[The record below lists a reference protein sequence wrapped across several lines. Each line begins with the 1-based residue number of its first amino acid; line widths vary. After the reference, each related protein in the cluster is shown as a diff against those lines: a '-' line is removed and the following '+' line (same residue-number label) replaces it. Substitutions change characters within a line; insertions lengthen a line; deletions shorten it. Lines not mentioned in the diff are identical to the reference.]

1 MTIQTNR
8 RGFISATGSLIV
20 SVALPGAVAPARA
33 QMPAALDKRPPLDP
47 SKLASY
53 LSVNADG
60 TVNAYLGKLDMGQ
73 GTDIGIAQMVAE
85 ELDVDVARVHVLQGD
100 TDTSLNMGGATGS
113 SGIWKGGAALRN
125 AAAEARRV
133 LVEMAAEKLGVPAD
147 RLAVVGGVVGVK
159 GEAGKNVTYA
169 QLIGG
174 KWFDVPMEWNKQI
187 GIMLGV
193 KGQAKPKSPSEYKVV
208 GKSIRRRD
216 VAGKVL
222 GTMEY
227 AVDVKPKGMLHA
239 RVVLPPVAGATPVSV
254 DESSIEAIPGARVV
268 RQDAFLAVVAP
279 REWDAIRARRA
290 LKVTWSDSKPALP
303 GDAGVYDWIRKA
315 TVNKR
320 MVEVDTGNLDK
331 AFADAAKV
339 VDASYEWPFQSH
351 ASMGPG
357 CAVVDYQPEGITTVW
372 TPTQKPHFAREGV
385 ANILGLP
392 LDKVHGLYVMGPGSY
407 GRNDSGDAAM
417 AAALISKAVGKPVR
431 AQHMREDGHA
441 WDPKNPASVHVARAA
456 VDKDGNVT
464 AWHFESKAFSR
475 LDVESNESQP
485 AHTLPGQ
492 LTGAALKYTAAFG
505 VPEESYGFSAK
516 RKAWETV
523 PPLMERNSPLRTS
536 HMRDPTGPQVHF
548 ASESFMDELAYAI
561 GMDTVAFRMKY
572 LADPRDQAVVKAA
585 AERAGW
591 TPHTSARKRMKGDVA
606 VGQGVAFSQR
616 AGTRVAVVAEVEVN
630 AKTGRVWCKRFTVA
644 HDCGQIINPELLRM
658 GIEGNMVQG
667 ASRAIWEE
675 TKFDD
680 KMVTSVDW
688 LSYPILD
695 MKEAPEA
702 IDIVLI
708 DHPEI
713 EPTGAGEPSMR
724 PVAAA
729 IANAIYD
736 ATGVRLRQAPFT
748 PERVKAGMA

>member
-8 RGFISATGSLIV
+8 RGFIAATGSLIV
-20 SVALPGAVAPARA
+20 SVALPGVVLPASAAPI
-33 QMPAALDKRPPLDP
+33 ALDKRPALDP
-47 SKLASY
+47 TKLASY

-60 TVNAYLGKLDMGQ
+60 TINAYLGKLDMGQ
-73 GTDIGIAQMVAE
+73 GTDVGIAQMVAE
-85 ELDVDVARVHVLQGD
+85 ELDVAVDRVHVLQGD
-100 TDTSLNMGGATGS
+100 TDTILNMGGATGS

-133 LVEMAAEKLGVPAD
+133 LLEMAAEKLGASAD
-147 RLAVVGGVVGVK
+147 KLAVANGVVSVQ
-159 GEAGKNVTYA
+159 GEAGKTVSYA

-174 KWFDVPMEWNKQI
+174 KWFDVPLEWNKQI

-193 KGQAKPKSPSEYKVV
+193 KGQAKPKSFKDYKVI
-208 GKSIRRRD
+208 GKTYPRRD

-222 GTMEY
+222 GKTEY
-227 AVDVKPKGMLHA
+227 AVDVKLKGMLHA
-239 RVVLPPVAGATPVSV
+239 RVVLPPVAGAVPTAV
-254 DESSIEAIPGARVV
+254 DEASIKHIKGARVV
-268 RQDAFLAVVAP
+268 RKEAFLAVVAP
-279 REWDAIRARRA
+279 REWDAIKAQRA
-290 LKVTWSDSKPALP
+290 LKVTWSDAKPALP
-303 GDAGVYDWIRKA
+303 GNAGVYDWIRKA
-315 TVNKR
+315 TPNKR
-320 MVEVDTGNLDK
+320 SVDVNIGDLDK
-331 AFADAAKV
+331 AFADAAKIV
-339 VDASYEWPFQSH
+339 EASYEWPFQSH

-357 CAVVDYQPEGITTVW
+357 CAVVDYKPEGITTVW
-372 TPTQKPHFAREGV
+372 TPTQKPHYARDGV

-392 LDKVHGLYVMGPGSY
+392 QDKVHGLYMMGAGSY

-417 AAALISKAVGKPVR
+417 AAALISKELGKPVR
-431 AQHMREDGHA
+431 VQHMRAEGHG
-441 WDPKNPASVHVARAA
+441 WDPKNPASVHQVRAA

-492 LTGAALKYTAAFG
+492 LTGVPLKYTAAFG

-523 PPLMERNSPLRTS
+523 PPLLERNSPLRTS

-561 GMDTVAFRMKY
+561 GMDPVAFRMKY
-572 LADPRDQAVVKAA
+572 LKDPRDVAVVKAA
-585 AERAGW
+585 SEKAGW
-591 TPHTSARKRMKGDVA
+591 TPRTGARKQVSGDVA
-606 VGQGVAFSQR
+606 RGQGIAFSQR
-616 AGTRVAVVAEVEVN
+616 AGTRVAVVSEVEVN
-630 AKTGRVWCKRFTVA
+630 AKTGKVWCKRFVVA
-644 HDCGQIINPELLRM
+644 HDCGQIINPGLLTM

-667 ASRAIWEE
+667 ASRALWEE
-675 TKFDD
+675 TTFDD
-680 KMVTSVDW
+680 KSVTSVDW
-688 LSYPILD
+688 VGYPILD
-695 MKEAPEA
+695 MKEAPES
-702 IDIVLI
+702 IEVVLI

>member
-1 MTIQTNR
+1 MNIQTHR
-8 RGFISATGSLIV
+8 RGFIAATGSLIV
-20 SVALPGAVAPARA
+20 SVALPGVVVSAQARA
-33 QMPAALDKRPPLDP
+33 PAALDKRPALDP

-60 TVNAYLGKLDMGQ
+60 TINVYLGKLDMGQ
-73 GTDIGIAQMVAE
+73 GTDVGIAQMVAE
-85 ELDVDVARVHVLQGD
+85 ELDVAVDQVHILQGD
-100 TDTSLNMGGATGS
+100 TNTSLNMGGATGS

-125 AAAEARRV
+125 AAAEARRI
-133 LVEMAAEKLGVPAD
+133 LVEMASDKLAVPAEKL
-147 RLAVVGGVVGVK
+147 AVENGVVSVQGA
-159 GEAGKNVTYA
+159 AGTNVTYA

-174 KWFDVPMEWNKQI
+174 KWFDVPLEWNKQI

-193 KGQAKPKSPSEYKVV
+193 KGEAKPKSPSQYKVV

-216 VAGKVL
+216 VADKVL
-222 GTMEY
+222 GNMEY
-227 AVDVKPKGMLHA
+227 AVDVKPAGMLHG

-254 DESSIEAIPGARVV
+254 DDASIQAIPGARIVH
-268 RQDAFLAVVAP
+268 QGDFLSVAAP
-279 REWDAIRARRA
+279 REWDAIKARKA
-290 LKVTWSDSKPALP
+290 LKVTWSDAKPALP
-303 GDAGVYDWIRKA
+303 GNAGVYDWIRKA
-315 TVNKR
+315 TPNKR
-320 MVEVDTGNLDK
+320 SVEVDTGELDK
-331 AFADAAKV
+331 AFADAAKIV
-339 VDASYEWPFQSH
+339 EASYEWPFQSH

-357 CAVVDYQPEGITTVW
+357 VAVVDYRPEEITTVW

-392 LDKVHGLYVMGPGSY
+392 IDKVHGLYVMGAGSY

-417 AAALISKAVGKPVR
+417 AAALMSKALGKPVR
-431 AQHMREDGHA
+431 VQHMRDEGHA
-441 WDPKNPASVHVARAA
+441 WDPKNPASVHVSRAA

-464 AWHFESKAFSR
+464 AWHFETKAFSR
-475 LDVESNESQP
+475 LDVDSNESQP

-492 LTGAALKYTAAFG
+492 MTGAALKYTAAFG
-505 VPEESYGFSAK
+505 VPEESYGFAAK

-523 PPLMERNSPLRTS
+523 PPILERSSPLRSS

-548 ASESFMDELAYAI
+548 ASESFMDELAYATNT
-561 GMDTVAFRMKY
+561 DPVAFRLKY
-572 LADPRDQAVVKAA
+572 LKDPRDHAVVKAA
-585 AERAGW
+585 SEKAGW
-591 TPHTSARKRMKGDVA
+591 TPRTGARKQKQGDIA
-606 VGQGVAFSQR
+606 VGQGIAFSQR
-616 AGTRVAVVAEVEVN
+616 AGTRVAVVSEVEVN
-630 AKTGRVWCKRFTVA
+630 TKTGKVWCKRFVCA
-644 HDCGQIINPELLRM
+644 HDCGQIINPGLLTM

-667 ASRAIWEE
+667 ASRAVWEE

-688 LSYPILD
+688 VTYPILD
-695 MKEAPEA
+695 MKEAPASIEV
-702 IDIVLI
+702 VLI

-729 IANAIYD
+729 VANAIFD

>member
-8 RGFISATGSLIV
+8 RGFIAGAGSLIV
-20 SVALPGAVAPARA
+20 SIALPGVVVPASAAPV
-33 QMPAALDKRPPLDP
+33 ALDKRPALDP
-47 SKLASY
+47 TKLASY

-60 TVNAYLGKLDMGQ
+60 TINAYLGKLDMGQ
-73 GTDIGIAQMVAE
+73 GTDVGIAQMVAE
-85 ELDVDVARVHVLQGD
+85 ELDVAVDRVHVLQGD
-100 TDTSLNMGGATGS
+100 TDTILNMGGATGS

-133 LVEMAAEKLGVPAD
+133 LLDMAAEKLGASAD
-147 RLAVVGGVVGVK
+147 KLAVANGVVSVQ
-159 GEAGKNVTYA
+159 GEAGKTVTYA

-174 KWFDVPMEWNKQI
+174 KWFDVPLEWNKQI

-193 KGQAKPKSPSEYKVV
+193 KGEAKPKSFKDYKVI
-208 GKSIRRRD
+208 GKTYRRRD
-216 VAGKVL
+216 VADKVL
-222 GTMEY
+222 GKMEY
-227 AVDVKPKGMLHA
+227 AVDVKPKGMMHA
-239 RVVLPPVAGATPVSV
+239 RVVLPPVAGAVPTAV
-254 DESSIEAIPGARVV
+254 DEASIKHIKGARVV
-268 RQDAFLAVVAP
+268 RKEAFLAVVAP
-279 REWDAIRARRA
+279 REWDAIKAQRA
-290 LKVTWSDSKPALP
+290 LKVTWSDASPAFP
-303 GDAGVYDWIRKA
+303 GHAGVYDWIRKA
-315 TVNKR
+315 TPNKR
-320 MVEVDTGNLDK
+320 SVEVNVGDLDK
-331 AFADAAKV
+331 AFADAAKIV
-339 VDASYEWPFQSH
+339 EATYEWPFQSH

-357 CAVVDYQPEGITTVW
+357 CAVVDYKPEGITTVW
-372 TPTQKPHFAREGV
+372 TPTQKPHYARDGV

-392 LDKVHGLYVMGPGSY
+392 PEKVHGLYMMGAGSY

-417 AAALISKAVGKPVR
+417 AAAVISKEIGKPVR
-431 AQHMREDGHA
+431 VQHMRAEGHG
-441 WDPKNPASVHVARAA
+441 WDPKNPASVHQVRAA

-492 LTGAALKYTAAFG
+492 LMGVPLKYTAAFG
-505 VPEESYGFSAK
+505 VPEESYGFAAR

-523 PPLMERNSPLRTS
+523 PPLLDRSSPLRSS

-548 ASESFMDELAYAI
+548 ASESFMDELAFAI
-561 GMDTVAFRMKY
+561 GMDPVAFRLKY
-572 LADPRDQAVVKAA
+572 LTDPRDVAVVKAA
-585 AERAGW
+585 AEKAGW
-591 TPHTSARKRMKGDVA
+591 TPRTGARKQVVGDVA
-606 VGQGVAFSQR
+606 RGQGIAFSQR
-616 AGTRVAVVAEVEVN
+616 AGTHVAVVSEVEVN
-630 AKTGRVWCKRFTVA
+630 AKTGKVWCKRFVVA
-644 HDCGQIINPELLRM
+644 HDCGQIINPGLLTM

-667 ASRAIWEE
+667 ASRALWEE
-675 TKFDD
+675 TTFDD
-680 KMVTSVDW
+680 KSVTSLDW
-688 LSYPILD
+688 IGYPILD

-702 IDIVLI
+702 IDVVLI